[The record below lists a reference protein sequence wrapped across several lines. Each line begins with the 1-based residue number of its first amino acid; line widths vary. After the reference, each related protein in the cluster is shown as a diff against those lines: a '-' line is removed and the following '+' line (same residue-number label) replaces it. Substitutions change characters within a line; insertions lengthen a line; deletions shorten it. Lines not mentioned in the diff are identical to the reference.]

1 MGKSI
6 SKMIVKG
13 VYYYK
18 YICIW
23 DNSTHKKSQIPIK
36 LAHIDEYDIAMY
48 RKGIVETTAK
58 QLKRDGQLH
67 LIREY
72 VFEWNSESGKP
83 SFKKPITFEEG
94 ITKFIDKRNVS
105 KSTMCMNINSLNHW
119 NNYLSP
125 TMSCRNIEI
134 KHLLGFVNKHKGL
147 RSDTSINMD
156 LRTIRTMLFFL
167 KDMGEIND
175 IPSFKRAL
183 KECPIDD
190 EEPIYITEVEFIDIM
205 KQDWCLLYTAKRDWY
220 KEVFQLYWDLGVRLS
235 EPFIGTIKG
244 NYLEVPKEKAKNR
257 SARSVRI
264 TPDQALTIKEMIR
277 RWEDKGKT
285 KDHIKNYSKVFKK
298 ALRHCNIDESKHL
311 HSLRHSYALRRR
323 LETNGNYQLVA
334 KELGHKSAIVT
345 EKYQRCDE
353 KKLWDDFPS
362 YRAIL
367 ESLENGVFNITSTK
381 NTSTKSYYKPH
392 YSLRQMN

>member
-1 MGKSI
+1 MKTSQ
-6 SKMIVKG
+6 SKMIIKG

-18 YICIW
+18 KICIW
-23 DNSTHKKSQIPIK
+23 NNNTKKKSEIPIK

-58 QLKRDGQLH
+58 HLKRDGQLH

-72 VFEWNSESGKP
+72 VFEWNNESGKP

-105 KSTMCMNINSLNHW
+105 ENTMCMNVNSLNHW

-125 TMSCRNIEI
+125 TMSCMDIEI
-134 KHLLGFVNKHKGL
+134 KHLLGFVNQHKEL

-156 LRTIRTMLFFL
+156 LRTIRTMLLFL

-190 EEPIYITEVEFIDIM
+190 EEPIYITEVEFVNIIN
-205 KQDWCLLYTAKRDWY
+205 KDWLLLYTPKRNWY

-235 EPFIGTIKG
+235 EPFLGTIKG
-244 NYLEVPKEKAKNR
+244 NYLEIPKDKAKSR
-257 SARSVRI
+257 RARSVRI
-264 TPDQALTIKEMIR
+264 TPEQSLTINEMKR
-277 RWEDKGKT
+277 RWEEKNRT
-285 KDHIKNYSKVFKK
+285 IDHIKNYSKVFKK
-298 ALRHCNIDESKHL
+298 ALRHCNIDESKHF

-334 KELGHKSAIVT
+334 KELGHKSVFVT

-353 KKLWDDFPS
+353 RKLKDDFPS
-362 YRAIL
+362 YKAII
-367 ESLENGVFNITSTK
+367 ESLENGTITKTSTK
-381 NTSTKSYYKPH
+381 NTSTKSHPTRYR
-392 YSLRQMN
+392 SIRQMN